1 MSEKYLNKTG
11 LAYLLSKIKAITEL
25 SDSFVFDGNNSLIEI
40 NMDSS
45 EDKQINI
52 GDLSVV
58 SDSSGETI
66 TFGGLT
72 ITGNSQGITIS

>member
-25 SDSFVFDGNNSLIEI
+25 SDSFVFDSNNSLIEI
-40 NMDSS
+40 NMNSS
-45 EDKQINI
+45 ENKQITI
-52 GDLSVV
+52 GDLSVE
-58 SDSSGETI
+58 SNSSGETI

-72 ITGNSQGITIS
+72 ITGDSQSITIS